1 MSIRISPPRD
11 PDVPIRSKP
20 ALQMIDYPR
29 VENPYRDPDSRPSW
43 AVVRLHP
50 RDRALFQRL
59 RRCKTFTETE
69 MGLVRDILA
78 DLLLAVG
85 APL

>member
-11 PDVPIRSKP
+11 PDAPIRSKP
-20 ALQMIDYPR
+20 ALQVIDYPR

-43 AVVRLHP
+43 AVVRLHAC
-50 RDRALFQRL
+50 DRALFQRL
-59 RRCKTFTETE
+59 RRCKQFTEDD
-69 MGLVRDILA
+69 MRLVKDVLA